1 LPLIQLLYRSRSMLE
16 PLRALSHRTALL
28 SQAERL
34 NRANGITGCLAFD
47 DDYFVQI
54 LEGEPRDVDATILR
68 IRRDRRHKEMGI
80 LLTRPIR
87 TRAFADWS
95 MTGFELDSS
104 AAAGPSSGF
113 SPQFLG
119 SVETMGAPQLLLLLM
134 DLADR
139 KRMAARVPSPLA
151 AVG

>member
-1 LPLIQLLYRSRSMLE
+1 MLE
-16 PLRALSHRTALL
+16 PLRARSNRMALL

-34 NRANGITGCLAFD
+34 NRTNGITGCLAFD
-47 DDYFVQI
+47 EDHFVQI

-68 IRRDRRHKEMGI
+68 IRRDRRHKEVGI
-80 LLTRPIR
+80 LLTRSIR
-87 TRAFADWS
+87 TRAFANWS

-104 AAAGPSSGF
+104 ASAGPSSGF

-119 SVETMGAPQLLLLLM
+119 SVETMSAPQLLLLLM

-139 KRMAARVPSPLA
+139 KRMAAHVPPPLA
-151 AVG
+151 ATG